1 MKLSNYHTHSL
12 YCDGRDSLEDLVQEA
27 IRLGCPELG
36 FSGHSHV
43 PFEDCCMRREGT
55 ESYIRE
61 VRELKERYQGQ
72 IRILLGIEQDYY
84 GDLPTNPYDY
94 VIGSVHYV
102 YKDGVYLSVD
112 ESRESQQRAVKEH
125 YGGDCYAFIED
136 YYALVGEIF
145 ARTHCTVVGHFDL
158 VTKFNEDG
166 SLFDTAHPRYR
177 QAALGALD
185 RLCREPVLFEINTGA
200 IARGYRTTP
209 YPESFILREL
219 EKRGVGLILSS
230 DCHDRRQLLFGLE
243 ELRGCAKGIRETLLP

>member
-43 PFEDCCMRREGT
+43 PFEDCCMSREGT

-94 VIGSVHYV
+94 VIGSVHYIDCSEEGGGIQV
-102 YKDGVYLSVD
+102 ID
-112 ESRESQQRAVKEH
+112 ESRETWLHIVDSCF
-125 YGGDCYAFIED
+125 GGDVYAMIER
-136 YYALVGEIF
+136 YFETEA
-145 ARTHCTVVGHFDL
+145 CVV
-158 VTKFNEDG
+158 KR
-166 SLFDTAHPRYR
+166 S
-177 QAALGALD
+177 
-185 RLCREPVLFEINTGA
+185 
-200 IARGYRTTP
+200 
-209 YPESFILREL
+209 EL
-219 EKRGVGLILSS
+219 MSS
-230 DCHDRRQLLFGLE
+230 D
-243 ELRGCAKGIRETLLP
+243 ISI